1 MTNLA
6 TFDTL
11 GIQTELIAILTGLD
25 SPIKEYDLMLEL
37 TDRGFGGFA
46 DFGSDSFELFRAHFV
61 LFNALYSLR
70 GHLMDEEARILK
82 SAHFGLALQEPRAM
96 YPRR

>member
-37 TDRGFGGFA
+37 TDRGFGGLPTSA
-46 DFGSDSFELFRAHFV
+46 LTPSNSFGPTLFSSMRSIHYV
-61 LFNALYSLR
+61 
-70 GHLMDEEARILK
+70 DI
-82 SAHFGLALQEPRAM
+82 
-96 YPRR
+96 